1 MIRIVDQDLLL
12 KEHIS
17 DAAASSEVANLVLS
31 GFLVTQIESLMN
43 LSVVFFRT
51 GSD

>member
-1 MIRIVDQDLLL
+1 VIRFVDQNLLL

-17 DAAASSEVANLVLS
+17 DADASSEVANLVLS
-31 GFLVTQIESLMN
+31 GFLVTQIESLVN
-43 LSVVFFRT
+43 LSSIFFRT

>member
-1 MIRIVDQDLLL
+1 M

-17 DAAASSEVANLVLS
+17 DAAAASEVANLVFS
-31 GFLVTQIESLMN
+31 GFLVSQIESLVN
-43 LSVVFFRT
+43 LSSIYFRS

>member
-1 MIRIVDQDLLL
+1 VIRIVDQNLLL

-31 GFLVTQIESLMN
+31 GFLVTQIESLVN
-43 LSVVFFRT
+43 LSNIFSRT
-51 GSD
+51 VSD